1 MLLSIIEVEWDQRAM
16 KRKYIMLF
24 FFVLYL
30 SMKANGIAIIHLV
43 WLQVVDEES
52 SLPIMQLLFGL
63 LLAEI
68 TPKLS
73 GQQETSI

>member
-43 WLQVVDEES
+43 WLHVVDEES